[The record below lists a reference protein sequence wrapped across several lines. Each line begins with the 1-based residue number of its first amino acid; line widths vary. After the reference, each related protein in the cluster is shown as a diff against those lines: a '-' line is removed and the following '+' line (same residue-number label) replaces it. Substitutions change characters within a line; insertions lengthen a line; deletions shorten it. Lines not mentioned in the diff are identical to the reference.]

1 MIGISYGS
9 YPMMSGQTKYQTA
22 NNSKKSN
29 GNNGFGTKLI
39 NGEYYIHV
47 ARDENVRNYPTFP
60 EVDKIPSKYAVK
72 EDGLLA
78 MCWKNPGA
86 EYRLYQ
92 AAESTE
98 ENPVVIARG
107 VDEHGKLFEEKIDV
121 RQINP
126 YNTNHLELDALSFC
140 RPGEYKSIGTSNRGV
155 DLGLQD
161 RFDFITGCQE
171 DIRADKRLHLSKE
184 AAWRQEDIDFVLAFT
199 KGSARPD
206 KPESPYT
213 VDADALAAFA
223 RENERNLEL
232 YSSAAR
238 ERMISNLAR
247 KCSEELSDMLLKK
260 QENFTK

>member
-126 YNTNHLELDALSFC
+126 YNTNQLELNALSFC
-140 RPGEYKSIGTSNRGV
+140 RPGEHRTIGIPNRG
-155 DLGLQD
+155 DGLGLQD

-171 DIRADKRLHLSKE
+171 DIRAGKRLHLSKVV
-184 AAWRQEDIDFVLAFT
+184 ASIQEDMDFVLAFT